1 MPSLTA
7 LRVKNAKPGRHSD
20 GKGLYL
26 LVKPSGARSWVL
38 RVQTDGRRRDFG
50 LGPADLVSLEEA
62 RDKARE
68 GRKMSKAGFDPSKEW
83 KRTRT
88 VVPTFE
94 AAARQYHENVKRGW
108 KKGKH
113 GDQWLSTLK
122 AYAFPLIGQSTV
134 DEIDAV
140 AIQKALLPIWLVV
153 PETARRVRQRIG
165 SVLDFGHSQ
174 GWRPTEAPMRA
185 VAKGLPKQPKK
196 GAHFAAMPY
205 ADLPDFMTLLRS
217 EEATLGR
224 LALQFAIFTAGRS
237 GEVRGATWEEIDTQA
252 ATWLIPA
259 SRMKGGEA
267 HTVPLSAEALAIL
280 DQVRTFRS
288 GRKGEPVFPGFKGQ
302 PLSDATLS
310 KALRV
315 AGGGIATV
323 HGMRSAFRDW
333 VAEKMPTVP
342 GDVAEA
348 ALAHA
353 IPNRVEAAYRRTKYL
368 DQRRAL
374 MEKWAEYLSGV
385 SNTVRLV
392 AAKR

>member
-83 KRTRT
+83 KRVRA

-94 AAARQYHENVKRGW
+94 VAARQYHENVKRGW

-113 GDQWLSTLK
+113 GEQWLSTLES
-122 AYAFPLIGQSTV
+122 YAFPLIGQSTV
-134 DEIDAV
+134 DEIDAASV
-140 AIQKALLPIWLVV
+140 QKALLPIWLVV

-165 SVLDFGHSQ
+165 SVLDFSHAQ
-174 GWRPTEAPMRA
+174 GWRSTEAPMRS
-185 VAKGLPKQPKK
+185 VAKGLPKQPKN

-205 ADLPDFMTLLRS
+205 ADLPDFMTSLRS
-217 EEATLGR
+217 QEATLGR
-224 LALQFAIFTAGRS
+224 LALQFTILTVARS
-237 GEVRGATWEEIDTQA
+237 GEVRGASWEEINTGA
-252 ATWLIPA
+252 AVWAIPA

-280 DQVRTFRS
+280 EEVRPFRS
-288 GRKGEPVFPGFKGQ
+288 DRKGEPVFPGFKGK

-315 AGGGIATV
+315 AGGGVATV

-348 ALAHA
+348 ALAHS
-353 IPNRVEAAYRRTKYL
+353 ISNRVEAAYRRTKYL
-368 DQRRAL
+368 DQRRDL
-374 MEKWAEYLSGV
+374 MAKWSEYLNGR
-385 SNTVRLV
+385 SNVISIV
-392 AAKR
+392 QVI